1 MAKGSR
7 NEMRTRLVLDGE
19 KQYNAALDSADR
31 HLKSLRSAL
40 KAETAELG
48 ANATAQ
54 QKNELKVKSL
64 QKQIAEQEKVVETLR
79 KALDEAKTKYGDNEE
94 VVAKWEQKLNY
105 ARATLANMSNEL
117 GTLENGMRGA
127 SDATAEGVTAS
138 KSFADAVQNIA
149 SIGDSVSGA
158 LEGIFTGLVDTVRDT
173 VEQLWDFI
181 GQTAEKAN
189 QWTDIAGYWNTDP
202 GKVQQWARAVGA
214 SANSFSDFQQ
224 IVSKINIGGKQKAI
238 TELLGVSD
246 VNYKDQWDYA
256 IAVMDRLYELRQS
269 GQNMDNIWETIF
281 GEKKATKAMDVL
293 NDWESIKGYL
303 DDFDADKGGFG
314 YDSETMAT
322 LNDVWVQ
329 MNEIDEKWKA
339 IKESVAGGLA
349 PIAADLMINVT
360 GSLDALNA
368 FMKADTKEEQD
379 AALEEMKKN
388 IQQFF
393 AKVRQAIEQA
403 LILLKDIGSDWADD
417 DDPVI
422 AGIGKMLSGIADTLA
437 WIEEH
442 ADLVGKALL
451 GIFSIGLMAKL
462 ATIGFQITG
471 MIAQLKVIS
480 AFNGL
485 GAAAGGAG
493 AAAGAG
499 GAAAVGGGAGAA
511 GGAAA
516 AGGGGFLAAAAPWA
530 ALVATVTGIATTL
543 DKEYVKR
550 DFGEYNQK
558 RDTYD
563 DLLALDGSSAVTH
576 LQDMLDAMVEGLE
589 YSRNA
594 GMDDD
599 GLAGIKNAFRMYADE
614 YLAADPDNVFF
625 KRYAE
630 QRGYL
635 DDSHLDPVELTKIM
649 DDYIGADEWY
659 KLATDMTVAMSGA
672 VEQEQQ
678 NPGSVDWLDYAR
690 IEDSITT
697 GVANAYR
704 DDDNKAL
711 MGELSDGLS
720 GFKGLPGTIYSAVA
734 KGVSNIKVYLDGTV
748 VGNLVAP
755 TVSYAIGGRAYPE
768 LR

>member
-1 MAKGSR
+1 M
-7 NEMRTRLVLDGE
+7 
-19 KQYNAALDSADR
+19 
-31 HLKSLRSAL
+31 
-40 KAETAELG
+40 
-48 ANATAQ
+48 
-54 QKNELKVKSL
+54 
-64 QKQIAEQEKVVETLR
+64 
-79 KALDEAKTKYGDNEE
+79 
-94 VVAKWEQKLNY
+94 
-105 ARATLANMSNEL
+105 
-117 GTLENGMRGA
+117 
-127 SDATAEGVTAS
+127 
-138 KSFADAVQNIA
+138 
-149 SIGDSVSGA
+149 
-158 LEGIFTGLVDTVRDT
+158 
-173 VEQLWDFI
+173 
-181 GQTAEKAN
+181 
-189 QWTDIAGYWNTDP
+189 
-202 GKVQQWARAVGA
+202 
-214 SANSFSDFQQ
+214 
-224 IVSKINIGGKQKAI
+224 
-238 TELLGVSD
+238 
-246 VNYKDQWDYA
+246 
-256 IAVMDRLYELRQS
+256 
-269 GQNMDNIWETIF
+269 
-281 GEKKATKAMDVL
+281 
-293 NDWESIKGYL
+293 
-303 DDFDADKGGFG
+303 
-314 YDSETMAT
+314 
-322 LNDVWVQ
+322 
-329 MNEIDEKWKA
+329 
-339 IKESVAGGLA
+339 
-349 PIAADLMINVT
+349 
-360 GSLDALNA
+360 
-368 FMKADTKEEQD
+368 
-379 AALEEMKKN
+379 
-388 IQQFF
+388 
-393 AKVRQAIEQA
+393 
-403 LILLKDIGSDWADD
+403 
-417 DDPVI
+417 
-422 AGIGKMLSGIADTLA
+422 
-437 WIEEH
+437 
-442 ADLVGKALL
+442 
-451 GIFSIGLMAKL
+451 
-462 ATIGFQITG
+462 
-471 MIAQLKVIS
+471 
-480 AFNGL
+480 
-485 GAAAGGAG
+485 
-493 AAAGAG
+493 
-499 GAAAVGGGAGAA
+499 
-511 GGAAA
+511 
-516 AGGGGFLAAAAPWA
+516 
-530 ALVATVTGIATTL
+530 TGIATTL

>member
-1 MAKGSR
+1 MAKGGK

-19 KQYNAALDSADR
+19 KQYNSALQAAQRNLR
-31 HLKSLRSAL
+31 TLRSEL
-40 KAETAELG
+40 KAETAEMG
-48 ANATAQ
+48 ANASAQ
-54 QKNELKVKSL
+54 QKNEARAKSL
-64 QKQIAEQEKVVETLR
+64 QKQIKEQEKVVETLR

-94 VVAKWEQKLNY
+94 VVAKWEQKLNN
-105 ARATLANMSNEL
+105 ARTTLANMSNEL

-158 LEGIFTGLVDTVRDT
+158 LQGIFTGLIDTVRDVA
-173 VEQLWDFI
+173 VELWDFI
-181 GQTAEKAN
+181 GETAAKAN
-189 QWTDIAGYWNTDP
+189 EWSDIAGYWNTDAATIQ
-202 GKVQQWARAVGA
+202 KWENAVR
-214 SANSFSDFQQ
+214 SAGNQFSDFES
-224 IVSKINIGGKQKAI
+224 IVSRINLGGKGDKI

-246 VNYKDQWDYA
+246 VNYKNDWDYA
-256 IAVMDRLYELRQS
+256 IAVMERAYELRS
-269 GQNMDNIWETIF
+269 KGQLTDEFWETIF
-281 GEKKATKAMDVL
+281 GEKKATKAMDIL
-293 NDWESIKGYL
+293 NDWKTIRDNL
-303 DDFDADKGGFG
+303 DDFDADNGGFG
-314 YDSETMAT
+314 IDSETIKTMSDVHEEMQKT
-322 LNDVWVQ
+322 LAMWDSL
-329 MNEIDEKWKA
+329 KR
-339 IKESVAGGLA
+339 SVAGGLGE
-349 PIAADLMINVT
+349 ISADLIINVQ
-360 GSLDALNA
+360 GSLEALND
-368 FMKADTKEEQD
+368 FMKAETDEDRE
-379 AALEEMKKN
+379 AALEKLKQN
-388 IQQFF
+388 IKEFF
-393 AKVRQAIEQA
+393 AKVKVAIEEG
-403 LILLKDIGSDWADD
+403 LELLKEIGSDWADD

-422 AGIGKMLSGIADTLA
+422 AGIGKLLRGIADTLA
-437 WIEEH
+437 WIEKH

-451 GIFSIGLMAKL
+451 GIFSVGLMAKL

-493 AAAGAG
+493 AAAAGG
-499 GAAAVGGGAGAA
+499 GAAAAGGGAAA

-516 AGGGGFLAAAAPWA
+516 AGGGFAAAAAPWA
-530 ALVATVTGIATTL
+530 ALIATVTGIATTL

-649 DDYIGADEWY
+649 NDYIGADEWY

-734 KGVSNIKVYLDGTV
+734 KGVSNIKVYMDKYV
-748 VGNLVAP
+748 VGNLVSE
-755 TVSYAIGGRAYPE
+755 TVSQAIGGRAYPE